1 MADEQIV
8 TNIVANADFSNLSS
22 ELRRVTAQLTN
33 LQDQANATNKA
44 LANQISVMN
53 RQFGDTLRST
63 GQFTSHFVTIGSDVE
78 KFGKNLD
85 AGRGRLKDF
94 YGAWQQ
100 HHKQAGGLIRDLAR
114 QQVQLQNSILQP
126 LGRNADGMMKFAVHV
141 PRGLDEIKNKTSLA
155 KQELM
160 IMNKVVQEGA
170 GQLINWGKNTQWAGR
185 QLTVGLTVPMVAFG
199 KAASD
204 AFRAADEELT
214 RLTKVYGD
222 LSKTSSANLKQVR
235 EDVSAVAKELAASMG
250 ASYNQ
255 TLALS
260 ADIAATGKT
269 GNELLGSIRETTR
282 LAVLG
287 EVDRQEAM
295 KATLAIQ
302 SAFKQNTD
310 ELSESINFLN
320 AVENQ
325 TSTSLA
331 DLVEAIPKAGPVVK
345 GLGGDV
351 KDLALY
357 LTAMREGGIS
367 ASEGAN
373 ALKSGLASLI
383 NPTKVAVGQFK
394 GFGIDLLGIVNN
406 NAGNVT
412 ATLLELQKALDTLDP
427 LSKQQAIEQLFGKF
441 QFSRMNALF
450 ENLGKQGSQT
460 LQVLD
465 LMKASSA
472 DLANI
477 AGRELAQVTESASG
491 KYRRALEELKAD
503 LATTGEQF
511 LKIST
516 YVLQFVDKIVDFA
529 NNLPGPIKTILGFF
543 GGLTAVAGPLIM
555 LTGVL
560 GNFFGYI
567 IKGVAHFKALF
578 RGAEGWKMLTPEI
591 LAAQKAGDLAAD
603 TFYSDAKAAQVLNQ
617 ALRDLTAQYDAL
629 AARASSGAVSV
640 QPVLNNLAAQAAFGQ
655 RVVDPNNPLAGQ
667 MGTRAS
673 GHMVPR
679 KVDQP
684 RSIFGLVP
692 TSIPVNAAIGEN
704 PMIYSQGD
712 LPNVPGLTTISAT
725 RTIDGMKKTI
735 PVSTGIVAE
744 QAARHHAYTAALA
757 MQGKQEFE
765 SLKKTLAITGTASKE
780 FIDLFDDIL
789 PITSQL
795 TTKAASQ
802 SAAIVAEL
810 NAGKLSIAQAREQI
824 IALNIAIE
832 QEMGVA
838 VSQYAQSTG
847 RNINLTNVPTLNQP
861 VQSPTGKS
869 NMRELFKQRT
879 GGVFDRL
886 ASSLGVRTSGAGY
899 NVHTTIPK
907 RLNSGGYVYT
917 ANDGSIVPGPNINA
931 DVVPAM
937 LTPGEFVVNAEA
949 TRANL
954 PLLQAINGRGASG
967 NRLKVGSDN
976 PLEGLQRGHISNDL
990 SAFMLYMDTDTNQ
1003 RLVRGR
1009 VYKGFDG
1016 ITGFEIAQSLASLKR
1031 RTGMHPAS
1039 LLDNLARRIGGDPRY
1054 VEKMYRE
1061 IIADLASPANRNKVF
1076 GGLSGASFEDLT
1088 EKHLLTLKDSKTSAG
1103 SNLYDTLKRVKV
1115 DRTGGKSKGLTLD
1128 GEKYGGTNTL
1138 KDANGK
1144 NIMRALLGTSS
1155 GLRGKIIDDLFRFSF
1170 GPDPD
1175 KRGASV
1181 ESHGKKQTFLGMP
1194 LEKTPTGWGTFGT
1207 NARRFTDAMNTRM
1220 KFAPRLFRN
1229 KGGIIPGYNRGSRTP
1244 IGPLN
1249 ALKMHGFWPGKASSR
1264 LNYDQMTGD
1273 LLPGPAPSRISGYG
1287 PQMIGSTAGYAA
1299 GSMFG
1304 PMGGMAGSIIGG
1316 FLPDIIVKIA
1326 NMTKAA
1332 GGFANVALKVGK
1344 FLKAWSIPAV
1354 IVTVLALA
1362 GKKLWDM
1369 HKAAEALGKANRLAF
1384 GGTKESFA
1392 SVGIKNYT
1400 TISDRIK
1407 EINKELDLN
1416 RAKVASSYSSFTK
1429 TGTSGVTLTVKQ
1441 LDDAIK
1447 NAKKNQK
1454 DYVEGFNSIDGSRVE
1469 EYAANL
1475 KAQFLAM
1482 GLSAQDASNQIYAI
1496 VSASN
1501 KASQAVAAVSSAAF
1515 KSIQKDTDGIKYM
1528 VEFLRKQ
1535 LSSKGFNA
1543 EEFST
1548 GLDTLLN
1555 SLLVYRDAL
1564 VGTVDKT
1571 GELTGTVNATVDEAD
1586 ALAATMKQVV
1596 SVQGSGKELSE
1607 SQLENLKDQN
1617 FLYTAILG
1625 TNENIRSV
1633 TAKIMLYTAGFADNI
1648 NLAAMSA
1655 KDAVQFAKNL
1665 ALVQNAMNKLTEDTS
1680 SKNPL
1685 SGLAKILKVESDQAK
1700 KAADLAKKA
1709 KAVDEEY
1716 YKNKIK
1722 GIDKVIDKIKEEA
1735 NARIKLLELEQ
1746 DKINY
1751 NDELRKAK
1759 LEYEQALAS
1768 GDMAAAASAQANVQK
1783 LIQDRQRA
1791 LNIQNI
1797 QDRAEAAVKK
1807 EEERKQA
1814 LQEEMDKLNNN
1825 YNRIQAD
1832 SAKQLA
1838 ESQLIQSYIDKLEQI
1853 ALVSRG
1859 RKLTK
1864 EESEEVAVLLK
1875 EMKDAGG
1882 KLAEEAKRLEAKYPA
1897 VTTQSAPGPGQTS
1910 AQPGYTKST
1919 QQTLI
1924 DSLNKALDS
1933 SVTGKFQNAVTKFDE
1948 AVEKFAG
1955 KTNTGFVAPQEGQ
1968 YNDRR
1973 LQTDDTYMVFKN
1985 PKTGKTV
1992 YLRSYSGAYE
2002 KDYNYVVEKGYQF
2015 VNYQKS
2021 PGKNG
2026 NVYEDKYQVPKLK
2039 SGGSVKHFEP
2049 GGKVIGPGTGTSD
2062 SIPAMLSNGE
2072 YVIKADSVK
2081 KYGVDTFEA
2090 LNSQRFAD
2098 GGYIQHFKNGGAPHD
2113 MGMRW
2118 GAPSPKKLGW
2128 LQRYANNL
2136 TAQGQARSE
2145 LVKRSKW
2152 TSWFAPFV
2160 DDPLG
2165 FNQFVRKIAG
2175 TDDNG
2180 SALAAALFFTNFT
2193 GLGAGAKLGLT
2204 GPGGKAGSLFP
2215 DNIFGQSN
2223 SVIKNAVKDIYQ
2235 RKNVELD
2242 GSLYPTYS
2250 LSGQD
2255 GRIAFQGLNEDL
2267 SGLAKTGV
2275 QVVPVTPEG
2284 LLSAALKMS
2293 PNDKN
2298 IKSMLNNFNK
2308 DSISDTELAFLDSIA
2323 ASIGISK
2330 KGKELA
2336 NINTDGYAMVLS
2348 ALTGNK
2354 GAQSIVGA
2362 KTKAFYEIMAR
2373 NKQYSGIAT
2382 KGGNAAKNIDEID
2395 PSQVTMIHS
2404 TKFPV
2409 IRDKA
2414 GNILLNAYGHH
2425 NRLHPD
2431 PTKRVPRAS
2440 IHLTAE
2446 DTVKGD
2452 HLGGSWSNEQTK
2464 IVTSLADLMKDN
2476 GLPYNLHAVDTWWML
2491 NPGQA
2496 LKIANGITV
2505 RTSKNEMQYAADLIK
2520 RGLIKP
2526 GDNVPLIAN
2535 DAASKDVLQLFKQSY
2550 TQSDRDFILNSMI
2563 KNGRAGFRMED
2574 VIGNENQLLE
2584 IIALQNAKKML
2595 KINTPHSA
2603 LAGEAIANKGLMD
2616 QMSKFAAD
2624 NKIFNGLHNSS
2635 FPSLAEGSL
2644 HNWKY
2649 FNERL
2654 FGRGS
2659 SNPFSTGTPVRQML
2673 AGMAGAADSI
2683 EAIRFIM
2690 RYGDSETGIKRLI
2703 REYGTNAATG
2713 GYINNGKLMRSS
2725 MSIPKFDQGIN
2736 LVPQDMMALIHKNEA
2751 VVPANMNPFNPNA
2764 NNATMGGQI
2773 SIVNNITATPGMD
2786 EAMIAEMT
2794 TQKVIKALNNMD
2806 KITSARIGS
2815 SNVVTNIR

>member
-886 ASSLGVRTSGAGY
+886 ASALGVRTSGAGY

-1016 ITGFEIAQSLASLKR
+1016 ITGFEVAQSLASLKR

-1039 LLDNLARRIGGDPRY
+1039 LLDNLARRLGADPRY

-1061 IIADLASPANRNKVF
+1061 IIADLTSPANRNKVF

-1088 EKHLLTLKDSKTSAG
+1088 ERHLLTLKDSKTSAG
-1103 SNLYDTLKRVKV
+1103 SDLYDTLKRVKV

-1138 KDANGK
+1138 KDVNGK

-1175 KRGASV
+1175 KRGASI

-1207 NARRFTDAMNTRM
+1207 NARRLTDAMNTRM

-1229 KGGIIPGYNRGSRTP
+1229 KGGIIPGYNKGSRTP

-1264 LNYDQMTGD
+1264 LNYDQMTGE

-1344 FLKAWSIPAV
+1344 FLKAWSIPTV
-1354 IVTVLALA
+1354 IITVLALA

-1496 VSASN
+1496 ISASN
-1501 KASQAVAAVSSAAF
+1501 KASQAVAAVSSAVF
-1515 KSIQKDTDGIKYM
+1515 KSIQKDTDGIRYM

-1543 EEFST
+1543 EEFAT

-1596 SVQGSGKELSE
+1596 SVQGSGKELSA
-1607 SQLENLKDQN
+1607 SQLENLKEQN

-1655 KDAVQFAKNL
+1655 KEAVQFAKDL

-1722 GIDKVIDKIKEEA
+1722 SIDKVIDKIKEEA

-1933 SVTGKFQNAVTKFDE
+1933 SVTGKFQTAVTKFDE
-1948 AVEKFAG
+1948 AVNKFAG

-2039 SGGSVKHFEP
+2039 SGGSIKHFEP
-2049 GGKVIGPGTGTSD
+2049 GGKVTGPGTGTSD
-2062 SIPAMLSNGE
+2062 SIPAYLSNGE
-2072 YVIKADSVK
+2072 YVIRAAAVQQ
-2081 KYGVDTFEA
+2081 YGKDFFDG
-2090 LNSQRFAD
+2090 LNAQKFKD
-2098 GGYIQHFKNGGAPHD
+2098 GGVPHD

-2145 LVKRSKW
+2145 MLKQSKW

-2160 DDPLG
+2160 EDPLG
-2165 FNQFVRKIAG
+2165 AYGLVRKLAG

-2193 GLGAGAKLGLT
+2193 GLGAGAKLGFT
-2204 GPGGKAGSLFP
+2204 GPGGKVGSLIP
-2215 DNIFGQSN
+2215 NLQKTAPGVTELKNLLTNNTKAKEVITNIY
-2223 SVIKNAVKDIYQ
+2223 KRKDLTVGDDI
-2235 RKNVELD
+2235 
-2242 GSLYPTYS
+2242 YPTYS
-2250 LSGQD
+2250 INGID
-2255 GRIAFQGLNEDL
+2255 GKFAFKGYKEDL
-2267 SGLAKTGV
+2267 SKLDKLGIT
-2275 QVVPVTPEG
+2275 VVPVTPTGILEQALKLNPGNSRIKG
-2284 LLSAALKMS
+2284 LLE
-2293 PNDKN
+2293 
-2298 IKSMLNNFNK
+2298 NFNNK
-2308 DSISDTELAFLDSIA
+2308 KIGRQERIFLDEITA
-2323 ASIGISK
+2323 ATGVNN
-2330 KGKELA
+2330 KGKPTFGHQ
-2336 NINTDGYAMVLS
+2336 TDGFAMVLS
-2348 ALTGNK
+2348 ALSGDKT
-2354 GAQSIVGA
+2354 AQGILQV
-2362 KTKAFYEIMAR
+2362 KRNYMYDIIKAS
-2373 NKQYSGIAT
+2373 KD
-2382 KGGNAAKNIDEID
+2382 AAKAENSK
-2395 PSQVTMIHS
+2395 PSFRTQSGNWGDTVPATPDSLSVFHS

-2409 IRDKA
+2409 VRDKL
-2414 GNILLNAYGHH
+2414 GNIILYPHGYHVADMESG
-2425 NRLHPD
+2425 
-2431 PTKRVPRAS
+2431 VPRAS
-2440 IHLTAE
+2440 IHTTLEAPVE
-2446 DTVKGD
+2446 SHVFGQWADT
-2452 HLGGSWSNEQTK
+2452 NNK
-2464 IVTSLADLMKDN
+2464 IITPLSSMIKDN
-2476 GLPYNLHAVDTWWML
+2476 GMPYNLNSTDTWWMK
-2491 NPGQA
+2491 NPNQG
-2496 LKIANGITV
+2496 LKISNGVVI
-2505 RTSKNEMQYAADLIK
+2505 RPFTSPATYYRALMTAGIIKNGQKA
-2520 RGLIKP
+2520 
-2526 GDNVPLIAN
+2526 PLIAMDKTGKN
-2535 DAASKDVLQLFKQSY
+2535 IYRLAKERFTPADLEEIQQIAKANNEYVSWRELEEGNVNSILDGLATKIAKNKLGVNPSLFKLDQWSLGATWRQDEIDLLAENLKIRSGNHSQSMPESLE
-2550 TQSDRDFILNSMI
+2550 THLM
-2563 KNGRAGFRMED
+2563 AGSKS
-2574 VIGNENQLLE
+2574 NYN
-2584 IIALQNAKKML
+2584 ML
-2595 KINTPHSA
+2595 KA
-2603 LAGEAIANKGLMD
+2603 WAG
-2616 QMSKFAAD
+2616 
-2624 NKIFNGLHNSS
+2624 
-2635 FPSLAEGSL
+2635 
-2644 HNWKY
+2644 
-2649 FNERL
+2649 
-2654 FGRGS
+2654 
-2659 SNPFSTGTPVRQML
+2659 
-2673 AGMAGAADSI
+2673 DSI
-2683 EAIRFIM
+2683 EAMRFSTLFGRFMTNIRKLPDPDDF
-2690 RYGDSETGIKRLI
+2690 DWLAS
-2703 REYGTNAATG
+2703 G
-2713 GYINNGKLMRSS
+2713 GYVSKPSMRV
-2725 MSIPKFDQGIN
+2725 PKFDQGIN